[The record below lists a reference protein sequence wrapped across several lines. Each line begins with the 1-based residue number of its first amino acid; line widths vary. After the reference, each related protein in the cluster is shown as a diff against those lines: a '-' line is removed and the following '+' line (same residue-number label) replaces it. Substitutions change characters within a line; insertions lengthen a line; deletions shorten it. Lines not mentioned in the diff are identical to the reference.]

1 MLTTVYALLGLAV
14 VIAVLGIVNTL
25 ALSVVERTR
34 EIGLLR
40 AVGMKRGQLRL
51 MITLESV
58 IIAVLGAVL
67 GLVMGLGFGVALQHV
82 LVDQGLSI
90 LSIRGAG
97 WESSCRVGGGGR
109 AGRSGARPT
118 RHKLNMLDAISSE

>member
-90 LSIRGAG
+90 LSIPWGRLGIFLP
-97 WESSCRVGGGGR
+97 CRWWW
-109 AGRSGARPT
+109 ACWPQWCPP
-118 RHKLNMLDAISSE
+118 DAPPS

>member
-1 MLTTVYALLGLAV
+1 M
-14 VIAVLGIVNTL
+14 VIAVLGIVNT
-25 ALSVVERTR
+25 ATSSVVERTR

-90 LSIRGAG
+90 LSIPWGRLGIFLAV
-97 WESSCRVGGGGR
+97 SVVVGVLAAVVPARR
-109 AGRSGARPT
+109 AT
-118 RHKLNMLDAISSE
+118 KLNMLDAISSE